1 MTTTTTK
8 TKTPRKKKA
17 VDVAEQQT
25 AIIGYKGFDKDM
37 KCRGFQFAVD
47 ETYKHDGTAKACSS
61 GFHFCENPLHVLRY
75 YSPSNSRFALV
86 EGTDQTDRHDED
98 SKVACTELKIK
109 AEIGLKGLI
118 DAGIKFVFSKV
129 TWSKEDT
136 PQTHGNYSAAQT
148 HGYYSAAQTHGN
160 YSAAQ
165 THGNDSAAQTH
176 GNYSAAQTHGNYS
189 AAQTHGNDS
198 IAVSTGIK
206 GKAAG
211 SLGNWIVLAEWKG
224 TNSRWEI
231 VSVQSVKVDG
241 ETIKADTFYQL
252 ESGLFVEVQ

>member
-148 HGYYSAAQTHGN
+148 HG
-160 YSAAQ
+160 
-165 THGNDSAAQTH
+165 
-176 GNYSAAQTHGNYS
+176 NYSAAQTHGNYS